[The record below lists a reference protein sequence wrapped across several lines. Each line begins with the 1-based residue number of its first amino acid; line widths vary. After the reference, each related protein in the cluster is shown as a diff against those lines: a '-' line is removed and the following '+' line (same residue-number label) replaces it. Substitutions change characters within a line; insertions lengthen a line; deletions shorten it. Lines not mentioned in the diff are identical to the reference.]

1 MAAMVIVNNPGD
13 WNTVYWP
20 LLHAE
25 WNGWTPTDLVFP
37 FFLFAVGVS
46 ITLSA
51 ATAGHISGIVRR
63 GLTILGVGLFLAGF
77 PFFNLTTW
85 RIPGVLQRIAV
96 CYLCAALLVRTLA
109 RPDRPRIAIGRLSWV
124 VTGLVVGYAV
134 LMQLVP
140 ATGGHAGDL
149 TPAGNLGAWL
159 DRALMGGHLWR
170 PDWDP
175 EGLLSTMP
183 AVATTLMGVIAG
195 YSRVNVPPATWRRRL
210 IAGGLVCTV
219 IGLAWSPWF
228 PINKS
233 LWTSSYV
240 LFTGGLAAILLAAC
254 SQWADEDPGEWKAR
268 TSEPLVALGR
278 NAMLLFV
285 LSGLVGRIIGVVHVD
300 DAAQVS
306 LKSWIYATAY
316 APFASPKNASLL
328 FALTNLALLYVL
340 LAALHTRRWYWKV

>member
-51 ATAGHISGIVRR
+51 ATAGRVSGIVRR
-63 GLTILGVGLFLAGF
+63 GLTIFGAGLFLAGF
-77 PFFNLTTW
+77 PFFNVTTW

-96 CYLCAALLVRTLA
+96 CYVCAAVLVRTVA
-109 RPDRPRIAIGRLSWV
+109 RPDRPRIAIRRLLWAV
-124 VTGLVVGYAV
+124 AGLVIGYAV

-140 ATGGHAGDL
+140 VPGGRAGDL

-159 DRALMGGHLWR
+159 DRALMRGHLWR

-195 YSRVNVPPATWRRRL
+195 YARVNVPPATWRGRI

-254 SQWADEDPGEWKAR
+254 SLWADEAPRGWRAR

-300 DAAQVS
+300 EAARVS
-306 LKSWIYATAY
+306 LKSWIYGTAY

-328 FALTNLALLYVL
+328 FALTNLALLYAL
-340 LAALHTRRWYWKV
+340 LAALHKRRWYWKV